1 MFEARLTEGV
11 VLKKIV
17 DAIKDLVSDVNID
30 VAPTGITLQ
39 AMDSS
44 HVALVALLLSVDG
57 FEKFRCDK
65 PLTLGLNIGNL
76 AKVMK
81 LGENDDTIILK
92 ADEDPSHLTIIFENK
107 KKGRLTEFNINLI
120 QIDSEHLS
128 ISDTEGGTKVTLGSA
143 DFSKICRELHSLSE
157 SGKWVLII

>member
-1 MFEARLTEGV
+1 M
-11 VLKKIV
+11 
-17 DAIKDLVSDVNID
+17 VSDVNID

-57 FEKFRCDK
+57 FEKYRCDK

-81 LGENDDTIILK
+81 LGENDDSIVLK
-92 ADEDPSHLTIIFENK
+92 ADEDPSHLTIVFENK

-157 SGKWVLII
+157 SGKWVLI